1 MRLRVRVMT
10 GSLLEAIL
18 PDRFCGVFEYAGC
31 TVLEYEGCTLLG
43 AGMRPVLELFVWNE
57 CCESSVEALEPYA
70 DSTLP
75 WSPNIVSN

>member
-10 GSLLEAIL
+10 GSELDVML
-18 PDRFCGVFEYAGC
+18 PDRFCGVCEYAGC
-31 TVLEYEGCTLLG
+31 TTLG

-57 CCESSVEALEPYA
+57 CCESRVEALDPYA